1 MTEAMKII
9 LSTQPADARW
19 GEKATYSINNDGITL
34 HLNGADDLGLIQ
46 RAARKIDGLGIKH
59 VQLSGEGW
67 DADRCWAFW
76 QGYKAPKGTRKV
88 VWPDLDDAQ
97 RQELDNRLMIIDWV
111 RDTINAP
118 AEELGPSQL
127 AQRAVD
133 LISNVAGDRV
143 TYRITKG
150 EDLREQGYMGL
161 HTVGRGSE
169 RSPVL
174 LALDYNPTGDK
185 EAPVYACLV
194 GKGIT
199 FDSGGYSIK
208 QTAFMD
214 SMKSD
219 MGGATTVTGALAFAI
234 TRGLNK
240 RVKLFLCC
248 ADNLISGN
256 AFKLGDIITYR
267 NGKKVEV
274 MNTDAEGRLVLAD
287 GLIDASAQKPEL
299 IIDAAT
305 LTGAAKTALGN
316 DYHALFSFDDAL
328 AGRLLASAS
337 QENEP
342 FWRLPLAEFHRSQL
356 PSNFAELNNT
366 GSAAYPAGASTAAGF
381 LSHFVENYQQGW
393 QRDDLLLEEGAVEL
407 PEGEFNAAF
416 NPEAVVKVTDV
427 LLASHENTAQIID
440 ARPAARFNAEVDEP
454 RPGLRRGH
462 IPGALN
468 VPWTELVREG
478 ELKTTDEL
486 DAIFFGRGVS
496 YDKPI
501 IVSCGSGVTAA
512 VVLLAL
518 ATLDVPNVK
527 LYDGAW
533 SEWGARADL
542 PVEPVK

>member
-1 MTEAMKII
+1 MTEAMKIT

-59 VQLSGEGW
+59 VQLSGEDW

-88 VWPDLDDAQ
+88 EW
-97 RQELDNRLMIIDWV
+97 
-111 RDTINAP
+111 
-118 AEELGPSQL
+118 
-127 AQRAVD
+127 
-133 LISNVAGDRV
+133 ISNVAGDRV

-150 EDLREQGYMGL
+150 EDLRDQGYMGL

-219 MGGATTVTGALAFAI
+219 MGGAATVTGALAFAI

-328 AGRLLASAS
+328 AGRLLASAA

-393 QRDDLLLEEGAVEL
+393 L
-407 PEGEFNAAF
+407 
-416 NPEAVVKVTDV
+416 
-427 LLASHENTAQIID
+427 HID
-440 ARPAARFNAEVDEP
+440 C
-454 RPGLRRGH
+454 
-462 IPGALN
+462 
-468 VPWTELVREG
+468 
-478 ELKTTDEL
+478 
-486 DAIFFGRGVS
+486 S
-496 YDKPI
+496 
-501 IVSCGSGVTAA
+501 
-512 VVLLAL
+512 
-518 ATLDVPNVK
+518 ATYRK
-527 LYDGAW
+527 A
-533 SEWGARADL
+533 
-542 PVEPVK
+542 PVEQWSAGATGLGVRTIANLLTA

>member
-1 MTEAMKII
+1 MTEAMKIT

-88 VWPDLDDAQ
+88 EWPDLDDAQ

-127 AQRAVD
+127 AQRAV
-133 LISNVAGDRV
+133 
-143 TYRITKG
+143 
-150 EDLREQGYMGL
+150 EQGYMGL

-219 MGGATTVTGALAFAI
+219 MGGAATVTGALAFAI

-248 ADNLISGN
+248 ADNLISG
-256 AFKLGDIITYR
+256 
-267 NGKKVEV
+267 
-274 MNTDAEGRLVLAD
+274 
-287 GLIDASAQKPEL
+287 
-299 IIDAAT
+299 
-305 LTGAAKTALGN
+305 
-316 DYHALFSFDDAL
+316 
-328 AGRLLASAS
+328 
-337 QENEP
+337 
-342 FWRLPLAEFHRSQL
+342 
-356 PSNFAELNNT
+356 
-366 GSAAYPAGASTAAGF
+366 
-381 LSHFVENYQQGW
+381 
-393 QRDDLLLEEGAVEL
+393 
-407 PEGEFNAAF
+407 
-416 NPEAVVKVTDV
+416 
-427 LLASHENTAQIID
+427 
-440 ARPAARFNAEVDEP
+440 
-454 RPGLRRGH
+454 
-462 IPGALN
+462 
-468 VPWTELVREG
+468 
-478 ELKTTDEL
+478 
-486 DAIFFGRGVS
+486 
-496 YDKPI
+496 
-501 IVSCGSGVTAA
+501 
-512 VVLLAL
+512 
-518 ATLDVPNVK
+518 
-527 LYDGAW
+527 
-533 SEWGARADL
+533 
-542 PVEPVK
+542 

>member
-1 MTEAMKII
+1 M
-9 LSTQPADARW
+9 
-19 GEKATYSINNDGITL
+19 
-34 HLNGADDLGLIQ
+34 
-46 RAARKIDGLGIKH
+46 
-59 VQLSGEGW
+59 
-67 DADRCWAFW
+67 
-76 QGYKAPKGTRKV
+76 
-88 VWPDLDDAQ
+88 
-97 RQELDNRLMIIDWV
+97 
-111 RDTINAP
+111 
-118 AEELGPSQL
+118 
-127 AQRAVD
+127 
-133 LISNVAGDRV
+133 

-219 MGGATTVTGALAFAI
+219 MGGAATVTGALAFAI

-305 LTGAAKTALGN
+305 LTGAAKPRWVMIITRCSVLTM
-316 DYHALFSFDDAL
+316 
-328 AGRLLASAS
+328 
-337 QENEP
+337 
-342 FWRLPLAEFHRSQL
+342 RLPVACWRVPRRRMNRSGVCRWR
-356 PSNFAELNNT
+356 S
-366 GSAAYPAGASTAAGF
+366 STAINCR
-381 LSHFVENYQQGW
+381 LT
-393 QRDDLLLEEGAVEL
+393 L
-407 PEGEFNAAF
+407 PN
-416 NPEAVVKVTDV
+416 
-427 LLASHENTAQIID
+427 
-440 ARPAARFNAEVDEP
+440 
-454 RPGLRRGH
+454 
-462 IPGALN
+462 
-468 VPWTELVREG
+468 
-478 ELKTTDEL
+478 
-486 DAIFFGRGVS
+486 
-496 YDKPI
+496 
-501 IVSCGSGVTAA
+501 
-512 VVLLAL
+512 
-518 ATLDVPNVK
+518 
-527 LYDGAW
+527 
-533 SEWGARADL
+533 
-542 PVEPVK
+542 